1 MQKFC
6 LKSWLY
12 CRFFP
17 RNGRFN
23 SIFKCFKKKMRNS
36 FAGLPGFRGN
46 HLNHFY
52 RYLNGHNYNAAKKN
66 SKTGKN

>member
-1 MQKFC
+1 
-6 LKSWLY
+6 
-12 CRFFP
+12 
-17 RNGRFN
+17 
-23 SIFKCFKKKMRNS
+23 MRNS